1 MPGSKDKDVNE
12 RQNTPERATEGGTEP
27 KKGGFGQFADKY
39 RERWEAEHP
48 KSAKPGKGGSSPG
61 GTPSNDPANPPRS
74 NEP

>member
-1 MPGSKDKDVNE
+1 MPGPKDKDLNE
-12 RQNTPERATEGGTEP
+12 RQNTPERQSDAGTEP

-48 KSAKPGKGGSSPG
+48 KTTKPAKEGSTP
-61 GTPSNDPANPPRS
+61 GTPNDPTDPPRRP